1 MIEVSCVR
9 FTTIEFNVERG
20 YRDQGWRKIIE
31 RTWMHH
37 HRKRDIVPRPLLQH
51 QNLAASVADL
61 LCRSTEQANP
71 DAKFVREPPERPRCA
86 NGGSGNNVMPAR
98 MTDIWHGVILSA
110 NGDTQRASTC
120 FGCYGGSPAG
130 CAPCRGKSNSAPY
143 TRHPGRRRGALP

>member
-61 LCRSTEQANP
+61 LCWSTEQANP
-71 DAKFVREPPERPRCA
+71 DAKFVREPPERP
-86 NGGSGNNVMPAR
+86 
-98 MTDIWHGVILSA
+98 H
-110 NGDTQRASTC
+110 
-120 FGCYGGSPAG
+120 
-130 CAPCRGKSNSAPY
+130 CAPVGSRQNAIP
-143 TRHPGRRRGALP
+143 RRLTAIL